1 MSDQSTFSLLVAI
14 RYFGW
19 GPVGKVRLILEKLP
33 QARLALYGDARTI
46 SLTTKLLGSRHKFIE
61 HPPQRSDVALVIH
74 DRPAVKSIADL
85 GVPVVYVDSLP
96 YMRVTDAD
104 TPALDKV
111 ACYCAQKYPV
121 ERLPL
126 ASPLLQRWPG
136 IKWVD
141 PIVPPSQSRR
151 GGRGIV
157 IHVGGLR
164 NYVIPR
170 VDGELVDSAVEAYLN
185 LVLFPLVGVLHA
197 AGRKVSAVCGNLSP
211 DSCRRL
217 RALLPECDAIGPQTP
232 YAFERMLSDADLLI
246 TSPGSTTILH
256 AMAISLPTLLLPP
269 QNLSQILNARL
280 YSKPGADTMQWPAS
294 VLGGGAKIEQLR
306 SQGLNAALPYIY
318 QSIANAAASQEVANE
333 VATVIRTAIN
343 NAPDDGV
350 LHDCLPALGARG
362 AAQVAQLITQTR
374 SASHNP
380 PYRTKSR

>member
-19 GPVGKVRLILEKLP
+19 GGLGKLRLILDQLP
-33 QARLALYGDARTI
+33 RARIALHGDPRI
-46 SLTTKLLGSRHKFIE
+46 VSITKELLSSRYRFSE
-61 HPPQRSDVALVIH
+61 YLPERPDVALVIN
-74 DRPAVKSIADL
+74 DRTAANNIADL

-96 YMRVTDAD
+96 YVRVTDAD
-104 TPALDKV
+104 IPALDKV
-111 ACYCAQKYPV
+111 AYYCAQKYPV

-126 ASPLLQRWPG
+126 ASPLLQKWPG

-151 GGRGIV
+151 GGQGIV

-164 NYVIPR
+164 NYVIPG
-170 VDGELVDSAVEAYLN
+170 VDSDLVDSAVEAYLN
-185 LVLFPLVGVLHA
+185 LVLFPLAGVLQA

-211 DSCRRL
+211 DSCKKL
-217 RALLPECDAIGPQTP
+217 RTLLPECDAIGPQTP

-269 QNLSQILNARL
+269 QNLSQTLNARL

-294 VLGGGAKIEQLR
+294 VLDRAKMEQLR
-306 SQGLNAALPYIY
+306 SRGLSAALPYIY

-333 VATVIRTAIN
+333 IATVIRTALN
-343 NAPDDGV
+343 NAPADGV
-350 LHDCLPALGARG
+350 LNDCLPTLGVRG
-362 AAQVAQLITQTR
+362 AAQVAQLITQAM
-374 SASHNP
+374 SASHKP
-380 PYRTKSR
+380 PYSKENC

>member
-61 HPPQRSDVALVIH
+61 HPPQRLDVALVIH

-141 PIVPPSQSRR
+141 PIVPSSQNRR

-157 IHVGGLR
+157 VNVGGLHSYDTGGIG
-164 NYVIPR
+164 N
-170 VDGELVDSAVEAYLN
+170 DLVDSAVEAYLN
-185 LVLFPLVGVLHA
+185 LVLFPLAGVLHA

-232 YAFERMLSDADLLI
+232 YAFERTLSDADLLI

-269 QNLSQILNARL
+269 QNLSQTLNARL

-294 VLGGGAKIEQLR
+294 VLDGAKIEQLR
-306 SQGLNAALPYIY
+306 SQGLSTALPHIY
-318 QSIANAAASQEVANE
+318 QSIANAAASQEAANE

-362 AAQVAQLITQTR
+362 AAQVAQLITQTI
-374 SASHNP
+374 SAP
-380 PYRTKSR
+380 PANVRFQG

>member
-33 QARLALYGDARTI
+33 QARVALYGDARTI
-46 SLTTKLLGSRHKFIE
+46 SLTTKLLGSRHKFSE
-61 HPPQRSDVALVIH
+61 HPPRRSDVALVIH
-74 DRPAVKSIADL
+74 DRPAAKSIADL

-104 TPALDKV
+104 IPALDKV
-111 ACYCAQKYPV
+111 AYYCAQKYPV

-126 ASPLLQRWPG
+126 ASPLLQKWPG

-151 GGRGIV
+151 GGQGV
-157 IHVGGLR
+157 VVNVGGLHS
-164 NYVIPR
+164 YDTGDIG
-170 VDGELVDSAVEAYLN
+170 DDLVDSAVEAYLN
-185 LVLFPLVGVLHA
+185 LVLFPLAGVLQA

-211 DSCRRL
+211 DSCKKL
-217 RALLPECDAIGPQTP
+217 RTLLPECDAIGPQTP

-269 QNLSQILNARL
+269 QNLSQTLNARL

-294 VLGGGAKIEQLR
+294 VLDGAKMEQLR
-306 SQGLNAALPYIY
+306 SRGLSAALPYIY

-333 VATVIRTAIN
+333 IATVIRTALN
-343 NAPDDGV
+343 NAPADGV
-350 LHDCLPALGARG
+350 LNDCLPTLGVRG
-362 AAQVAQLITQTR
+362 AAQVAQLITQAM
-374 SASHNP
+374 SASPANV
-380 PYRTKSR
+380 RFRG

>member
-19 GPVGKVRLILEKLP
+19 GPLGKVRLILEKLP
-33 QARLALYGDARTI
+33 QARVALYGDARTI

-61 HPPQRSDVALVIH
+61 HPPRLSDVALVIH
-74 DRPAVKSIADL
+74 HRPAVKSIADL

-126 ASPLLQRWPG
+126 ASPLLQKWPG
-136 IKWVD
+136 IRWVD

-164 NYVIPR
+164 NYVIR
-170 VDGELVDSAVEAYLN
+170 GVDSDSVDNAVEAYLN
-185 LVLFPLVGVLHA
+185 LVLFPLAGELQA

-256 AMAISLPTLLLPP
+256 AMAINLPALLLPP

-294 VLGGGAKIEQLR
+294 VFAGATMEQLR
-306 SQGLNAALPYIY
+306 SRGLNAALPYIY

-333 VATVIRTAIN
+333 IATVIRTAIN
-343 NAPDDGV
+343 NAPVDGV
-350 LHDCLPALGARG
+350 LDDCLPTLGVRG
-362 AAQVAQLITQTR
+362 AAQVAQLITQTI
-374 SASHNP
+374 SASHKP
-380 PYRTKSR
+380 PHRTESR